1 MFAMLTK
8 KKTVGKMQ
16 SKTWQKSYKV
26 LNTQSINHKL
36 PSTSYSFDYF
46 LEHEV
51 FCVKITHTHSLMPN
65 VVI

>member
-1 MFAMLTK
+1 
-8 KKTVGKMQ
+8 MQ

-51 FCVKITHTHSLMPN
+51 FCVKITHMHSLMPN
-65 VVI
+65 AVI